1 MKPLEPHGGQ
11 LINRIVTDVAALEA
25 RAAKLERITLDARE
39 LADLELIAV
48 GAASPLTG
56 FLEERDYHSVLE
68 SMKLANG
75 VVWPLPIT
83 LAVDAAPKASEV
95 ALVDASNRLWAVMKV
110 SSVFTRDPM
119 VEALKVLGTDEAA
132 HPGVSYLL
140 SRPRTL
146 LGGLLEVMPLPH
158 ALPFAKF
165 RLTPEQLRAEIA
177 KRGWKTVA
185 GFQTRNPIHRAHEY
199 LTKLALE
206 ACDGLV
212 LHPLVGETKRDDVP
226 ANVRFEI
233 YETLV
238 ERYYPRD
245 RVILA
250 AFPAA
255 MRYAGPREALFHAI
269 VRKNYGIDSLI
280 VGRDH
285 AGVAK
290 YYPPTAAQEIF
301 DSVDVGVKPLRFE
314 PTFYCRVCEQLASS
328 KTCPHGLE
336 SRVELSGS
344 KVRDLLRSGQPLPR
358 EFTRP
363 EVADILRRH
372 YNTGFVL
379 WFTGLSG
386 SGKTTLAELVRG
398 RLGGGRPVEMLDGDE
413 IRLYLSKG
421 LGFSKED
428 RDTNT
433 RRIGFVARTLARNGV
448 IALASTISPYADT
461 RLEVRNLAT
470 RDGVGFIEIHVDCP
484 LEVLVERDV
493 KGLYKQALAGELDH
507 FTGVSDP
514 YEVPTNP
521 ELRIATNEESQE
533 VSVQRVLDLL
543 KSRGLLT

>member
-1 MKPLEPHGGQ
+1 M
-11 LINRIVTDVAALEA
+11 
-25 RAAKLERITLDARE
+25 
-39 LADLELIAV
+39 
-48 GAASPLTG
+48 
-56 FLEERDYHSVLE
+56 
-68 SMKLANG
+68 
-75 VVWPLPIT
+75 
-83 LAVDAAPKASEV
+83 
-95 ALVDASNRLWAVMKV
+95 
-110 SSVFTRDPM
+110 
-119 VEALKVLGTDEAA
+119 
-132 HPGVSYLL
+132 
-140 SRPRTL
+140 
-146 LGGLLEVMPLPH
+146 
-158 ALPFAKF
+158 
-165 RLTPEQLRAEIA
+165 
-177 KRGWKTVA
+177 
-185 GFQTRNPIHRAHEY
+185 
-199 LTKLALE
+199 
-206 ACDGLV
+206 
-212 LHPLVGETKRDDVP
+212 
-226 ANVRFEI
+226 
-233 YETLV
+233 
-238 ERYYPRD
+238 
-245 RVILA
+245 
-250 AFPAA
+250 
-255 MRYAGPREALFHAI
+255 
-269 VRKNYGIDSLI
+269 
-280 VGRDH
+280 
-285 AGVAK
+285 
-290 YYPPTAAQEIF
+290 
-301 DSVDVGVKPLRFE
+301 
-314 PTFYCRVCEQLASS
+314 
-328 KTCPHGLE
+328 
-336 SRVELSGS
+336 
-344 KVRDLLRSGQPLPR
+344 RDLLRSGQPLPR

-386 SGKTTLAELVRG
+386 SGKTSLAELVRG